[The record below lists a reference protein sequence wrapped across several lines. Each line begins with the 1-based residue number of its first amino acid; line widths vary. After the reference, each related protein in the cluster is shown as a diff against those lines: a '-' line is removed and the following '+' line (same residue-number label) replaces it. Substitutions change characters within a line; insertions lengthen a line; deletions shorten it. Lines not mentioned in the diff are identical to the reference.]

1 MKIGIIGT
9 GMLGE
14 AVALNL
20 LNLGFDVSVYN
31 RTKEK
36 AAEVEKNGATVM
48 DSPKAV
54 ADNSE
59 LIIIIVKD
67 ASAVKEVSFGKNGII
82 ESKNKKLIVAD
93 MSTIEPSES
102 REIADKFEQK
112 QIQKLEIPVMGGP
125 NVAITGKLVM
135 MASGPKNSFEQCKTI
150 FEKIANKVF
159 FLGTQGTANS
169 IKLAMNLQITML
181 ADMSTIEPSESR
193 EIADKFEQKQIQKLE
208 IPVMGGP
215 NVAIT
220 GKLVMM
226 ASGPKNSF
234 EQCKTIFEKI
244 ANKVFFLGTQ
254 GTANSIKLAMNLQ
267 ITMLALSLSEGI
279 TLVEK
284 SEVDPKIFLE
294 VLNSTYFKTGMS
306 ENKAFKMID
315 GDYDATFTL
324 SNLKKDI
331 STMISTSKKLGIELP
346 MIMKAEKIYENA
358 IKEGLGNNDYT
369 GIIEYIKKINK
380 A

>member
-67 ASAVKEVSFGKNGII
+67 ASAVKEVSFGKNGIT
-82 ESKNKKLIVAD
+82 ESENKKLIVAD

-135 MASGPKNSFEQCKTI
+135 MASGPKNSF
-150 FEKIANKVF
+150 
-159 FLGTQGTANS
+159 
-169 IKLAMNLQITML
+169 
-181 ADMSTIEPSESR
+181 D
-193 EIADKFEQKQIQKLE
+193 
-208 IPVMGGP
+208 
-215 NVAIT
+215 
-220 GKLVMM
+220 
-226 ASGPKNSF
+226 
-234 EQCKTIFEKI
+234 QCKTIFEKI